1 MPKDKKSTIDD
12 MYTYNVGFNKES
24 NKNNYGPTTIT
35 GKDIKD
41 LIDNPG
47 GGNLRLKITKSKTT
61 LNDKA
66 NLVPDETKGQT
77 QFEVGKDF
85 FGVKWKKKFS
95 RGGGVA
101 IQGTKFNG
109 VK

>member
-1 MPKDKKSTIDD
+1 MPKDKKSIIDD
-12 MYTYNVGFNKES
+12 MYTYNIGFNSDK
-24 NKNNYGPTTIT
+24 KNNYGGTTIT

-47 GGNLRLKITKSKTT
+47 GGDLRLKVTKSKTT
-61 LNDKA
+61 LDDKA
-66 NLVPDETKGQT
+66 NLVPDPTKGET
-77 QFEVGKDF
+77 QFEIGKDF
-85 FGVKWKKKFS
+85 FGVKWRKKFS

-101 IQGTKFNG
+101 IQGIKFNG

>member
-1 MPKDKKSTIDD
+1 MPKDKKSSIENL
-12 MYTYNVGFNKES
+12 YTYNIGFNS
-24 NKNNYGPTTIT
+24 NNKNNYGGKTIT

-41 LIDNPG
+41 LIENPADG
-47 GGNLRLKITKSKTT
+47 DLRFKITKSKTT

-77 QFEVGKDF
+77 QFEIGKDF

>member
-1 MPKDKKSTIDD
+1 MPKNKKSSIENL
-12 MYTYNVGFNKES
+12 YTYNIGFDS
-24 NKNNYGPTTIT
+24 DNKNNYGGKTIT
-35 GKDIKD
+35 GSDIKNLIENPADGD
-41 LIDNPG
+41 L
-47 GGNLRLKITKSKTT
+47 RFKITKSKTT
-61 LNDKA
+61 LDEKA

-101 IQGTKFNG
+101 IQGIKFNG

>member
-1 MPKDKKSTIDD
+1 MPKDKKSLTED
-12 MYTYNVGFNKES
+12 MYTYNVGFNS
-24 NKNNYGPTTIT
+24 TNQNNYLNE
-35 GKDIKD
+35 KDIKN
-41 LIDNPG
+41 IIENPADG
-47 GGNLRLKITKSKTT
+47 DLRLKITKSKTK
-61 LNDKA
+61 LDDKA
-66 NLVPDETKGQT
+66 SLVPDSTKGET
-77 QFEVGKDF
+77 QVEVGKDF

>member
-1 MPKDKKSTIDD
+1 MPKNKKSTIDD
-12 MYTYNVGFNKES
+12 MYTYNIGFNSDK
-24 NKNNYGPTTIT
+24 KNNYGGTTIT
-35 GKDIKD
+35 EKDIKD

-47 GGNLRLKITKSKTT
+47 GGDLRLKVTKSKTT
-61 LNDKA
+61 LDDKA
-66 NLVPDETKGQT
+66 NLVPDPTKGET
-77 QFEVGKDF
+77 QFEIGKDF
-85 FGVKWKKKFS
+85 FGVKWRKTFS

>member
-1 MPKDKKSTIDD
+1 MPKDKKSLTED
-12 MYTYNVGFNKES
+12 MYTYNIGFNSDK
-24 NKNNYGPTTIT
+24 KNNYGGTTIT

-41 LIDNPG
+41 LIDNPSG
-47 GGNLRLKITKSKTT
+47 GDLRLKVTKSKTT
-61 LNDKA
+61 LDEKA
-66 NLVPDETKGQT
+66 NLVPDPTKGET
-77 QFEVGKDF
+77 QFEIGKDF

>member
-1 MPKDKKSTIDD
+1 MPKDKKSLTED
-12 MYTYNVGFNKES
+12 MYTYNIGFNS
-24 NKNNYGPTTIT
+24 NNNKNSYLNE
-35 GKDIKD
+35 KDIKNIIENPADGD
-41 LIDNPG
+41 L
-47 GGNLRLKITKSKTT
+47 RFKITKSKTT
-61 LNDKA
+61 LDEKA
-66 NLVPDETKGQT
+66 NLIPDETKGQT

>member
-12 MYTYNVGFNKES
+12 MYTYNIGFNS
-24 NKNNYGPTTIT
+24 DNKNNYGGKTIT

-47 GGNLRLKITKSKTT
+47 GGDLRLKVTKSKTT
-61 LNDKA
+61 LDDKA
-66 NLVPDETKGQT
+66 NLVPDPTKGET
-77 QFEVGKDF
+77 QFEIGKDF
-85 FGVKWKKKFS
+85 FGVKWRKKFS
-95 RGGGVA
+95 RGGGVV

>member
-1 MPKDKKSTIDD
+1 MPKDKKNLIDD
-12 MYTYNVGFNKES
+12 MYTYNVGFNS
-24 NKNNYGPTTIT
+24 DNKNNYGGTTIT

-47 GGNLRLKITKSKTT
+47 GGDLRLKVTKSKTT
-61 LNDKA
+61 LDEKA
-66 NLVPDETKGQT
+66 NLVPDPTKGET
-77 QFEVGKDF
+77 QFEIGKDF
-85 FGVKWKKKFS
+85 FGVKWRKKFS